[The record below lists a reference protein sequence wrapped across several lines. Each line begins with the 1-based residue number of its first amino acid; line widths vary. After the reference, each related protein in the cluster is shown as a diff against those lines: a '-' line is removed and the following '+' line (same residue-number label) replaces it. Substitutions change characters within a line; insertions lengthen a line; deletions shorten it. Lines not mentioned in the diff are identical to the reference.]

1 METNKNRLTTN
12 IFSIELLYLKDIK
25 MRMIKSVL
33 TLFILLVNT
42 HLVFSQKAMNDTVN
56 YVVPKGMI
64 QKIQKTDA
72 EWRAELGDEQFKIL
86 RQCSTEPPFTGKY
99 YKHMADGTYICAGCK
114 QELFDSNTKYESGS
128 GWPSFFAAIG
138 KDKIT
143 EVRDTTYGMI
153 RIEIRCA
160 KCDGHLGH
168 VFTDGPA
175 PTGLRYC
182 VNSGALDFVERKK

>member
-1 METNKNRLTTN
+1 MRL
-12 IFSIELLYLKDIK
+12 IK
-25 MRMIKSVL
+25 FVL
-33 TLFILLVNT
+33 TVFILFVNIQF
-42 HLVFSQKAMNDTVN
+42 VFSQKPVNDTVN
-56 YVVPKGMI
+56 YVIPKGMI

-99 YKHMADGTYICAGCK
+99 YKHKADGMYICAGCG

-143 EVRDTTYGMI
+143 EVRDTTYGMV

-168 VFTDGPA
+168 VFSDGPA

-182 VNSGALDFVERKK
+182 VNSGALGFVERKK